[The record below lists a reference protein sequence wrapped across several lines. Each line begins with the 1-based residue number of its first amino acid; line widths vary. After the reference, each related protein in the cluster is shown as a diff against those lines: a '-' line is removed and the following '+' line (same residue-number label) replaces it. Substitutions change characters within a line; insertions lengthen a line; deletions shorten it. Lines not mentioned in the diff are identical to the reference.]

1 MEEIEKMILHLRI
14 RSLTFSAA
22 WILIAALAFQPS
34 FALAQQVSAPPVV
47 SNRTLRA
54 SDLREIVRLDSTIHL
69 DIRYATAN
77 NFMKRPMYSQAR
89 AFLQRP
95 AAEALLRAHRGLR
108 EHGFGVLV
116 FDGYRPWRVTKKF
129 WDETEPSKRSFVADP
144 AKGSKHNR
152 GCAVDCSLYDLE
164 TGAEVRMPTPYD
176 DFSPDAAARA
186 QAGTPGQRKLR
197 GLLRRAMEAEGFRVE
212 PNEWWHFDFRAWR
225 EYPIQDLPFEQL
237 P

>member
-1 MEEIEKMILHLRI
+1 MSPRLRI
-14 RSLTFSAA
+14 WSSTSSAA
-22 WILIAALAFQPS
+22 WVFIAALSFQPS
-34 FALAQQVSAPPVV
+34 SALAQQAAAPAL
-47 SNRTLRA
+47 SIRTFRA
-54 SDLREIVRLDSTIHL
+54 SELREIVRLDSTIHL

-95 AAEALLRAHRGLR
+95 AADALLRAHRALR
-108 EHGFGVLV
+108 KHGFGILV
-116 FDGYRPWRVTKKF
+116 FDGYRPWQVTKKF

-152 GCAVDCSLYDLE
+152 GCAVDCSLYNLK
-164 TGAEVRMPTPYD
+164 TGAEVSMPTPYD

-186 QAGTPGQRKLR
+186 HAGTPEERKLR
-197 GLLRRAMEAEGFRVE
+197 DLLRRVMEAEGFRVE

-225 EYPIQDLPFEQL
+225 EYSIQDVPFEQL

>member
-1 MEEIEKMILHLRI
+1 MEEIEKMSLGFRI
-14 RSLTFSAA
+14 SSLTSSAA
-22 WILIAALAFQPS
+22 WILIAALAFQPPS
-34 FALAQQVSAPPVV
+34 ALAQRAAAPVL
-47 SNRTLRA
+47 SNRPLRA
-54 SDLREIVRLDSTIHL
+54 SDLLEIVRLDSTIHL

-77 NFMKRPMYSQAR
+77 NFMKRPMYTRAQ

-95 AAEALLRAHRGLR
+95 AVEALLRAHRSLR
-108 EHGFGVLV
+108 KHGFGVLV

-152 GCAVDCSLYDLE
+152 GCAVDCSLYDLK
-164 TGAEVRMPTPYD
+164 TGTEVGMPTPYD

-186 QAGTPGQRKLR
+186 HAGTAGGRKLR
-197 GLLRRAMEAEGFRVE
+197 DLLRRAMEAEGFRVE
-212 PNEWWHFDFRAWR
+212 PNEWWHFDYSAWR